1 MGEYCAQIYVKE
13 KALHTYDF
21 STAAG
26 LYCLAIC
33 DESLFL
39 SPRGVSGS
47 TKSSGFS
54 SESTRLELFFVLF
67 LETFVPSLACF
78 AYTKSTQW

>member
-1 MGEYCAQIYVKE
+1 MNDHAQIYVKE
-13 KALHTYDF
+13 KSLHTYDF

-33 DESLFL
+33 EESLFL

-54 SESTRLELFFVLF
+54 SDTSRLELFFALF
-67 LETFVPSLACF
+67 LGTLVPSLACF
-78 AYTKSTQW
+78 AYMRITP